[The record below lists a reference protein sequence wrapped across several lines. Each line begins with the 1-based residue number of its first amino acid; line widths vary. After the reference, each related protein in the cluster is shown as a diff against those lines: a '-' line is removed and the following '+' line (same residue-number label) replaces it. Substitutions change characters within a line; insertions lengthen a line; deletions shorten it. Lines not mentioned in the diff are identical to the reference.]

1 MSKGTAGLVTSP
13 SGVQYNPQTLTVDM
27 NSLQAGIVDRVSGL
41 YFYTLELA
49 AGAVL
54 QPTYSLF
61 NAFIGQQDP
70 YPLVANDVL
79 TEVKTNMYST
89 SNQGFNPP
97 WDIVLDS
104 IGVEFDPQMTP
115 ADIDL
120 VSRYSFFQFKILQK
134 MQWEGKLENYPA
146 GMGISGATSQN
157 AQSQWNNGEPNPNAR
172 KRFGRYGKYLGPQ
185 TMWSWDLNFPANA
198 GPVIGGVHTTPT
210 LSSSGNGACIRFY
223 LFGLLDRPVT

>member
-1 MSKGTAGLVTSP
+1 
-13 SGVQYNPQTLTVDM
+13 M
-27 NSLQAGIVDRVSGL
+27 NSLRLGIVDRVSGL

-97 WDIVLDS
+97 WISFSTPSASNS
-104 IGVEFDPQMTP
+104 I
-115 ADIDL
+115 L
-120 VSRYSFFQFKILQK
+120 R
-134 MQWEGKLENYPA
+134 
-146 GMGISGATSQN
+146 
-157 AQSQWNNGEPNPNAR
+157 
-172 KRFGRYGKYLGPQ
+172 
-185 TMWSWDLNFPANA
+185 
-198 GPVIGGVHTTPT
+198 
-210 LSSSGNGACIRFY
+210 
-223 LFGLLDRPVT
+223 